1 MPLSKKQKRIAR
13 VSAPFNK
20 ITGADFRKLKRK
32 KNAKKKRKSSVNKS
46 GNYTKPALRKRIFN
60 RILRKANIQGYCCRR
75 LNGLQKT
82 TNSAYLASKI

>member
-32 KNAKKKRKSSVNKS
+32 KNAKKKKKKFR
-46 GNYTKPALRKRIFN
+46 
-60 RILRKANIQGYCCRR
+60 
-75 LNGLQKT
+75 
-82 TNSAYLASKI
+82 